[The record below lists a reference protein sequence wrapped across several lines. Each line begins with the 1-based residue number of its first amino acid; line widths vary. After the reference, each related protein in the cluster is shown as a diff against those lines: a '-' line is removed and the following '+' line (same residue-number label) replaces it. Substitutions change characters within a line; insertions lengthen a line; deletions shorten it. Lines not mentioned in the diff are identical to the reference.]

1 MLPVMH
7 SGPQACLRSVF
18 LFYIED
24 FKIVQR
30 NDGVHRFPKF
40 NALLDS
46 VRTRQG
52 GVGGCGSGLP
62 ECGAPYQSPRGQ
74 RRACA
79 ASPSAVHALLSGMY
93 SIKSPG

>member
-1 MLPVMH
+1 MH

-52 GVGGCGSGLP
+52 GVGGAENLFS
-62 ECGAPYQSPRGQ
+62 
-74 RRACA
+74 
-79 ASPSAVHALLSGMY
+79 
-93 SIKSPG
+93 